1 MTRIAVF
8 ASGGG
13 SNLQALIGHF
23 NRAGSEARVSL
34 VASNRKG
41 AGALA
46 RAEAAGIPTVTVDP
60 QDGVAIRNALAAHSI
75 DFVALAGYLKRIPSD
90 VVAAY
95 PRRILN
101 VHPGPLP
108 EFGGAGMYG
117 DRVHEAVIA
126 RRRAESAVTVHF
138 VDDEYDRGAIVAQ
151 VPVPVEP
158 DDTVRTLAVRVLAVE
173 HIVYPRAI
181 EMVIATQSVSATHV
195 T

>member
-1 MTRIAVF
+1 MF

-60 QDGVAIRNALAAHSI
+60 EDGVAIRNALAAHSI